1 MALRSRN
8 GVARTLPLAMIR
20 IWPPCWTT
28 KSRPE
33 PSGGATTSSG
43 DENPVAIWRRAMAGG
58 EPDGL
63 GPAGGLEIGGT
74 RQAAAL
80 AVGAPVGEAVAREG
94 RGEAVAADVGL
105 AGGAVAAA
113 TGVGAV
119 VSALG

>member
-1 MALRSRN
+1 MSALRSRN
-8 GVARTLPLAMIR
+8 GVARTFPLAMIR

-58 EPDGL
+58 EPDRL

-74 RQAAAL
+74 RQAAARAVEVPL
-80 AVGAPVGEAVAREG
+80 AVGAAVGDAVARGG
-94 RGEAVAADVGL
+94 RDALMAA
-105 AGGAVAAA
+105 
-113 TGVGAV
+113 
-119 VSALG
+119 